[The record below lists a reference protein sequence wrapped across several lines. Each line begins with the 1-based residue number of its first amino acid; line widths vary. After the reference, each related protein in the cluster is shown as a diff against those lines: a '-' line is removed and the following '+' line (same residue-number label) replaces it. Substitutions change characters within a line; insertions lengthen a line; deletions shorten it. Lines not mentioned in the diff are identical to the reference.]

1 MLKNSNKSRARFDVR
16 IGTSQHLQQQRG
28 VEDDGTKIAV
38 AVCNSIGTVTIIN
51 IHGVVELRRRLVD
64 SSSASIS
71 MTVVYAPKIADRSGL
86 GSFWKILFL

>member
-1 MLKNSNKSRARFDVR
+1 
-16 IGTSQHLQQQRG
+16 
-28 VEDDGTKIAV
+28 
-38 AVCNSIGTVTIIN
+38 
-51 IHGVVELRRRLVD
+51 VD